1 MNNILS
7 YFEGLDPQTRTVA
20 IVLVAIS
27 ILLILAIFYTLTRK
41 RSSNGAINRSIQ
53 HERKISELEEKN
65 LTLRKRLSRYP
76 TTELERPEESDTSLD
91 QARKVIRLQKGQ
103 IDALKTD
110 LSNWKQR
117 SIRAEEIIEQKVNEL
132 SAVYKADRDYNQ
144 GVTTLFLSHISNIK
158 DINTAFTSHR
168 IPAFT
173 MPKVGTGVIAVALIG
188 YFYLN
193 KKLTNQIMTLL
204 ATPRF
209 QLYLAL
215 GMVAVGTGIYYWK
228 YRKDKK

>member
-1 MNNILS
+1 M
-7 YFEGLDPQTRTVA
+7 
-20 IVLVAIS
+20 
-27 ILLILAIFYTLTRK
+27 
-41 RSSNGAINRSIQ
+41 
-53 HERKISELEEKN
+53 
-65 LTLRKRLSRYP
+65 
-76 TTELERPEESDTSLD
+76 
-91 QARKVIRLQKGQ
+91 
-103 IDALKTD
+103 
-110 LSNWKQR
+110 
-117 SIRAEEIIEQKVNEL
+117 RAEEIIDQKVNEL

-168 IPAFT
+168 IPAFSI
-173 MPKVGTGVIAVALIG
+173 PQVGTGVVAIAVIG

-193 KKLTNQIMTLL
+193 KKLTNQIMMLL

-215 GMVAVGTGIYYWK
+215 GIVAVGTGIYYLK